1 MTLTLSDIEVQ
12 QQTTCGLAVVS
23 SCSAADFWCQYQ
35 LGMVMVNSWVWTLL
49 FTCKT
54 NIFSSQYQSMP
65 GHNVT
70 GTTVLVSGTPR
81 RGVSRHREDSSTAS
95 STSSHTTVTSR
106 QFSYSHKLNST
117 CQFSSHAEFDSGDF
131 QDVLELVRSDLTR
144 LRREMVF
151 TDCYGASLSSLPASP
166 GMDHVSLHLSLT
178 NILAHFFVM
187 RMDWLLSTGLPCLV
201 GEKEI
206 RVRHLHNRLV
216 PLVVIINFYK
226 LKHLLVDPVLVQ
238 YELCILQQY

>member
-1 MTLTLSDIEVQ
+1 
-12 QQTTCGLAVVS
+12 
-23 SCSAADFWCQYQ
+23 

-49 FTCKT
+49 FTW
-54 NIFSSQYQSMP
+54 
-65 GHNVT
+65 
-70 GTTVLVSGTPR
+70 TTVLVSGTPR

-151 TDCYGASLSSLPASP
+151 TGCSQPVCP
-166 GMDHVSLHLSLT
+166 VSWKRKRS
-178 NILAHFFVM
+178 
-187 RMDWLLSTGLPCLV
+187 
-201 GEKEI
+201 E
-206 RVRHLHNRLV
+206 
-216 PLVVIINFYK
+216 
-226 LKHLLVDPVLVQ
+226 
-238 YELCILQQY
+238 